1 MFFRR
6 EFFRAFLIL
15 QEMLFALPQR
25 SLLGITFVPCS
36 VGLNGSI
43 KRSATVPEN
52 VEIDFPGNR
61 EEGVS

>member
-15 QEMLFALPQR
+15 QKCFFAPPLR

-36 VGLNGSI
+36 VGLNGFI